1 AVEEFMLRNRWN
13 PYPLVRYTERPDVA
27 ADHMLDGHVVLII
40 DTSPSDI
47 IVLTTIFDQ
56 MEPAEEYRKT
66 PAVGTFIRWIRILAM
81 LISLYLLPLWL
92 LFVLDPS
99 LLPKN
104 LSYIGPNEEGNV
116 PVVMQIILANIGVEL
131 LRMAAVH
138 T

>member
-1 AVEEFMLRNRWN
+1 IL
-13 PYPLVRYTERPDVA
+13 P
-27 ADHMLDGHVVLII
+27 
-40 DTSPSDI
+40 
-47 IVLTTIFDQ
+47 TTFFDQ
-56 MEPAEEYRKT
+56 MEHAEEYRQT

-138 T
+138 TPTPLATALGLIAAILIGEIAVEVGMFTPEVILYVAIS

>member
-1 AVEEFMLRNRWN
+1 IL
-13 PYPLVRYTERPDVA
+13 P
-27 ADHMLDGHVVLII
+27 
-40 DTSPSDI
+40 
-47 IVLTTIFDQ
+47 TTFFDQ
-56 MEPAEEYRKT
+56 MEHAEEYRQT

-138 T
+138 TPTPLATALGLIAAILIGEIAVEVGMFTPEVILYVAIST

>member
-1 AVEEFMLRNRWN
+1 
-13 PYPLVRYTERPDVA
+13 
-27 ADHMLDGHVVLII
+27 
-40 DTSPSDI
+40 
-47 IVLTTIFDQ
+47 
-56 MEPAEEYRKT
+56 MEHAEEYRQT

-138 T
+138 TPTPLATALGLIAAILIGEIAVEVGMFTPEVILYVAISTVGDYVIPSYE